1 MGHSAK
7 SGAWGEYCIN
17 DFGERSKMSTVAA
30 TEARTGGMTKDERF
44 VILASS
50 LGTVFEWYDFY
61 LYGSLAGIIGAQFFS
76 AYPPATRDIFA
87 LLAFAAGFLVRP
99 FGAIVFGRIGDI
111 VGRKYTFLVTI
122 LIMGLSTFIVGLLP
136 NAATIGF
143 AAPVIL
149 IVLRLA
155 QGLALGGEY
164 GGAATYVAE
173 HSPQGKRGYYTS
185 FIQTTATLGLFLS
198 LLVILFTRT
207 ALGEADFAAW
217 GWRIPF
223 LVSVVLLGISVWI
236 RLRLNESPVFQKMKD
251 EGKGSKA
258 PLTEAFANWSNA
270 KIVILALIGG
280 TMGQGVVWYTGQ
292 FYALFFLQSILKVDG
307 YTANLLIAWSL
318 LFGTGFFIVFGALS
332 DKIGRKPIILAG
344 CLIAALTF
352 FPIFRMI
359 TTNANPALEKAIET
373 VKVEVVADPAG
384 CGDLFNPVGTRVFSS
399 ACDTA
404 RAFLAQQSVKY
415 STSYG
420 PAGSGVKVV
429 VNGKDV
435 PYTAAAASNPQV
447 LAAVQGA
454 GYPKAGDAQIVK
466 MTNPFDIF
474 RPQVAAIIGLL
485 FILVIFVTMVY
496 GPIAAML
503 VELFPTKIRYTSMS
517 LPYHIGNGWFGGLL
531 PATSFAI
538 VASTGDIYA
547 GLWYPIIFASIT
559 AVVGFFFL
567 PETKDVDIKTN

>member
-1 MGHSAK
+1 
-7 SGAWGEYCIN
+7 
-17 DFGERSKMSTVAA
+17 MSTMAA
-30 TEARTGGMTKDERF
+30 TEVRTGGMTKDERF

-61 LYGSLAGIIGAQFFS
+61 LYGSLASIIGAQFFS

-149 IVLRLA
+149 IALRLA

-223 LVSVVLLGISVWI
+223 LVSVFLLGISVWI

-359 TTNANPALEKAIET
+359 TTNANPALEKAIEAT
-373 VKVEVVADPAG
+373 KVEVVADPAG
-384 CGDLFNPVGTRVFSS
+384 CGDLFNPVGTRVFT
-399 ACDTA
+399 APCDTA
-404 RAFLAQQSVKY
+404 RAFLAQSSVKY
-415 STSYG
+415 TTVPG
-420 PAGSGVKVV
+420 PAESGVKVA

-435 PYTAAAASNPQV
+435 PYADAKAGNPAVATAVAA
-447 LAAVQGA
+447 A
-454 GYPKAGDAQIVK
+454 GYPKAGDAGIVK
-466 MTNPFDIF
+466 MSNPFDIF
-474 RPQVAAIIGLL
+474 RPQVAALIGLL